1 MNVGGFFMGKA
12 KVNVN
17 GRKSENA
24 VINTFLKIEI
34 IGAVIYFIMFIMS
47 AFIAMSADFK
57 SGSDMIVSLAVFSL
71 CSFLTALI
79 AGVKIRE
86 RGLLVGLIYTLPL
99 NTLVLLLS
107 LLFADFSVDYH
118 FVVSAIS
125 LLFSGSIGGIVGVN
139 LRFRR

>member
-1 MNVGGFFMGKA
+1 MGKA

>member
-1 MNVGGFFMGKA
+1 MGKT

-34 IGAVIYFIMFIMS
+34 IGAFIYFIMFIMS
-47 AFIAMSADFK
+47 AFIEMSADFK

-107 LLFADFSVDYH
+107 LLFADFSVDFH
-118 FVVSAIS
+118 FLIS
-125 LLFSGSIGGIVGVN
+125 VAFLLLSGAVGGIVGVN
-139 LRFRR
+139 LRLRR